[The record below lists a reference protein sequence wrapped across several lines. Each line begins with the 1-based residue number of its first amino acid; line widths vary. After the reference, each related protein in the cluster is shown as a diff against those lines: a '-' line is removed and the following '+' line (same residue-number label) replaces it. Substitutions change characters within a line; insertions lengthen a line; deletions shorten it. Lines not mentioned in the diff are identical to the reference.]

1 MFIIKVMLLLH
12 LGLTYYCTIDINAV
26 ELQYL
31 ADHLTEEECRRLV
44 AAAHFKSYE
53 VPNPLDQ
60 AERKIPKDLSCIDL
74 LHHWNSNKDE
84 GKGETHEALEH
95 RLRQLGKTELADWLG
110 KTVFRE
116 LGRDLNRSFEYDFT
130 ETTTAVIINSTA
142 EFYLNMGSLQAIV
155 EGERP
160 TWTPLDTIVSVT
172 IVGIVLLFTGLC
184 CIAIIRARRKK
195 KERYLAKRDE
205 ERKKKTDG
213 ITEKIRKSE
222 ETTVYSVLETTSGSE
237 SEDRF
242 DILRENTKICQIA
255 SLIN

>member
-1 MFIIKVMLLLH
+1 MFIIKLTILSH

-44 AAAHFKSYE
+44 AAAHFKTYE

-60 AERKIPKDLSCIDL
+60 AERKIPKDVPCIDL
-74 LHHWNSNKDE
+74 LHHWNSKKNE
-84 GKGETHEALEH
+84 GKGETHEALQH
-95 RLRQLGKTELADWLG
+95 RLRQMGKTELADWLG

-116 LGRDLNRSFEYDFT
+116 LGADLNRSFEYDFT
-130 ETTTAVIINSTA
+130 ETTTAVVINSTA
-142 EFYLNMGSLQAIV
+142 EFYLDMGSLQAKV

-160 TWTPLDTIVSVT
+160 VWTPLDTIISLT
-172 IVGIVLLFTGLC
+172 TVGIIILLTGLC
-184 CIAIIRARRKK
+184 CKLCCAAIIRARRKK
-195 KERYLAKRDE
+195 RAQREE
-205 ERKKKTDG
+205 ERLGRRRT
-213 ITEKIRKSE
+213 E

-242 DILRENTKICQIA
+242 DIRNISGKEY
-255 SLIN
+255 